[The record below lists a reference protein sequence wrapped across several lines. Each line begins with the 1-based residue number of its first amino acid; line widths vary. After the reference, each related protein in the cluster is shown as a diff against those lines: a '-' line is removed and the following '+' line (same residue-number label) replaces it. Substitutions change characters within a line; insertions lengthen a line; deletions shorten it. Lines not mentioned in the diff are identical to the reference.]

1 MGVLFKN
8 SDITIYNKYYDKVTG
23 LDKYQRTV
31 ITGVNWQSKRNAT
44 ISDKGI
50 LIADTTLI
58 FIDKLEGY
66 LSPRAFKLLSDI
78 ERPNH
83 FTYTI
88 GDKIIK
94 GAIDYEVI
102 KIADLDKN
110 YDNVVTIMAIRE
122 LSKHMEVEG
131 K

>member
-8 SDITIYNKYYDKVTG
+8 SDITIYNRYIDKITG
-23 LDKYQRTV
+23 YDKYQRTV
-31 ITGVNWQSKRNAT
+31 ITGVNWQSKRNAN

-83 FTYTI
+83 FTYNI

-94 GAIDYEVI
+94 GAIDYECT

-122 LSKHMEVEG
+122 LSNHWEVEC